1 MAQYTQI
8 HSYVQVFGRGKR
20 KKTGGHFM
28 YRTPALNNYLT
39 LFKIMDHEHNKS
51 NFGTMESD

>member
-8 HSYVQVFGRGKR
+8 VSSMQVFGRGKR
-20 KKTGGHFM
+20 KKTGGHLM

-39 LFKIMDHEHNKS
+39 LFKIMYYGQANDFFRQN
-51 NFGTMESD
+51 